1 MSNISNTA
9 NIIDTPLS
17 VRGNPTTR
25 ALREGLY
32 AGIISLGLFVLFVG
46 LESTQNI
53 RNELVLQERWWL
65 LAIFVIVAAVGRFLS
80 VAYVRPWMA
89 AHKAAAATQTGEETE
104 ESFLKR
110 NFSKIA
116 IVALLFYPALAV
128 ALFGVQGSLKWVDNF
143 GIQILIYV
151 MLAWG
156 LNIVVGLAGLL
167 DLGYVAFYAVGAYS
181 YALLSQQFGF
191 SFWVLLPLAGILAA
205 FWGMILGFPVLR
217 LKGDYLAIVTLA
229 FGEIIRLVL
238 INWTEVTRGTFGVSG
253 IPKASIFGIWSFDVG
268 APNNFAKAFGL
279 PMSSAYYKIFL
290 FYLILALCLLTAY
303 ITIRL
308 RRMPIGRAWEALRE
322 DEIACRSLGINTVT
336 TKLTAFAIGAM
347 FGGFAGSFFAVRQ
360 GFVSPESFVF
370 LESAIILAI
379 VVLGGMGSLVG
390 IAIAAA
396 VMIGG
401 TELLRELQFLKQ
413 IFGPDFTPE
422 LYRMLIFGLAM
433 IIVMVWKPRGFV
445 GSREPTAFLKERKTV
460 SGSFTKEG
468 HG

>member
-1 MSNISNTA
+1 MTQSSA
-9 NIIDTPLS
+9 SADTN
-17 VRGNPTTR
+17 VMGKAVKE
-25 ALREGLY
+25 ALFAGAVAFGMFLLY
-32 AGIISLGLFVLFVG
+32 VGI
-46 LESTQNI
+46 ETYQNI
-53 RNELVLQERWWL
+53 NNQLVWRTRWSL
-65 LAIFVIVAAVGRFLS
+65 LAIFVVIAAVSRFLVVGFIKPHLDRRKLAKTKS
-80 VAYVRPWMA
+80 GILEISDEKSFF
-89 AHKAAAATQTGEETE
+89 HKH
-104 ESFLKR
+104 FLK
-110 NFSKIA
+110 F
-116 IVALLFYPALAV
+116 
-128 ALFGVQGSLKWVDNF
+128 ALFALVIYPVASVMLAGTQGSLKYVDNF

-181 YALLSQQFGF
+181 YALLSEHFGF
-191 SFWVLLPLAGILAA
+191 SFWVLLPLSGILAA
-205 FWGMILGFPVLR
+205 FWGIILGFPVLR
-217 LKGDYLAIVTLA
+217 LRGDYLAIVTLA

-238 INWTEVTRGTFGVSG
+238 INWTDVTKGTFGISG
-253 IPKASIFGIWSFDVG
+253 IPKASVFGIWSFEVG
-268 APNNFAKAFGL
+268 APNNFTKAFGL
-279 PMSSAYYKIFL
+279 SMSSAYYKIFL
-290 FYLILALCLLTAY
+290 FYLILALCMLTAY
-303 ITIRL
+303 VTIKL

-336 TKLTAFAIGAM
+336 TKLTAFSIGAM

-390 IAIAAA
+390 IAVAAV

-401 TELLRELQFLKQ
+401 TELLREMTMLKQ
-413 IFGPDFTPE
+413 IFGPEFTPE
-422 LYRMLIFGLAM
+422 LYRMLLFGIAM
-433 IIVMVWKPRGFV
+433 VVVMVWKPRGFV
-445 GSREPTAFLKERKTV
+445 GSREPTAFLYERKNV